1 MVGGHHVVVGV
12 MRKMRAQSIARLAR
26 IAVTDA
32 VREDDEITSGIE
44 HRAVAVAYG
53 FANGPIVK
61 LQFRQG
67 LTAAE
72 VEVFDDEVALFRFGK
87 GRLGHHRGSTEA
99 EKYGRKTN
107 ERQAELSLETHGV

>member
-44 HRAVAVAYG
+44 QLTRSKEHAGKLRRKELRACAARAMQDQNGIAHRAVAVAYG
-53 FANGPIVK
+53 FADGPIVK

-72 VEVFDDEVALFRFGK
+72 VE
-87 GRLGHHRGSTEA
+87 
-99 EKYGRKTN
+99 
-107 ERQAELSLETHGV
+107 